1 MANTFKSP
9 LQKAVVAWLAAHPDI
24 TIAELARRAEIDKG
38 DLSRINAGNKQSLNM
53 ESAVRLAKA
62 MGSTVEGLL
71 AGEAT
76 AAPAPNAVR
85 LDDQAVAVGVR
96 LIPLADIDPSPD
108 NPRKT
113 FDPESLA
120 ELAASI
126 AEQGLLQPIVV
137 RPVGARFEIVAG
149 ERRFRALGL
158 NKATEALC
166 VVREGDDDGNTRAL
180 RIIENLQREDI
191 SPMEEAEAF
200 VELTATDPA
209 RWTPKS
215 IGLAIG
221 MTERFVE
228 QRLTLARGLSP
239 AAKKAVHDGTLGIE
253 AARTFASFP
262 AKRQDEALKI
272 DWVARGDAKQVR
284 EFMMRSAI
292 PVSKAAFDVALY
304 TGEIL
309 TEGKNRWFMDPKEFE
324 KLQLA
329 AARAMLKD
337 LKAEFPDAREIDG
350 HKTYDWVWADTGE
363 SVQGVKRKVDPKK
376 VKVPADKL
384 TAILWVD
391 YNKVVHVAKNVTWRR
406 TYEAATRRDRK
417 PTAKE
422 IAAQEAQDQ
431 QNFVEAQFNEAMR
444 TEVAKRPALVARLA
458 LHSQLSGWTPL
469 TDDMVAAFGNHAR
482 IALEPALRPGGK
494 GKWKSYQASDEGP
507 DVLWEALVG
516 MDDEQIAILH
526 GRLVAL
532 RAVNLF
538 NAWVE
543 PLTATVA
550 AICGLT
556 LPPHVEREDE
566 DDFDDEEV
574 DASEEAEAA

>member
-1 MANTFKSP
+1 MANTFKAP
-9 LQKAVVAWLAAHPDI
+9 LQKAVVSWLAAHPAV
-24 TIAELARRAEIDKG
+24 TIAELGRRAGIDKG
-38 DLSRINAGNKQSLNM
+38 DLSKIRNGLKASLNM
-53 ESAVRLAKA
+53 ESAVSLAAA
-62 MGSTVEGLL
+62 MGTTVEGLL
-71 AGEAT
+71 GGDAA

-85 LDDQAVAVGVR
+85 LDNQAVAVGVR
-96 LIPLADIDPSPD
+96 LIPLGDIDPSPD

-113 FDPESLA
+113 FDPEALA

-137 RPVGARFEIVAG
+137 RPVGPRFEIVAG
-149 ERRFRALGL
+149 ERRFRALTH
-158 NKATEALC
+158 NKAEAALC

-200 VELTATDPA
+200 VELTATDPT

-228 QRLTLARGLSP
+228 QRLALARGLSS
-239 AAKKAVHDGTLGIE
+239 AAKKAVHNGTLGVE

-262 AKRQDEALKI
+262 AARQDEALKV

-284 EFMMRSAI
+284 EFMMQSAI
-292 PVSKAAFDVALY
+292 PVSKAAFDVSAY

-309 TEGKNRWFMDPKEFE
+309 TEGKNRWFMDPEEFG
-324 KLQLA
+324 KLQA
-329 AARAMLKD
+329 AAAKAKFKELKV
-337 LKAEFPDAREIDG
+337 EFPEAREIEH

-363 SVQGVKRKVDPKK
+363 SVQNGSRKVDPKK

-391 YNKVVHVAKNVTWRR
+391 YNKAVHVAKGVTLRR
-406 TYEAATRRDRK
+406 TFEAAAKRDKK
-417 PTAKE
+417 PTANE
-422 IAAQEAQDQ
+422 IAAQKAE
-431 QNFVEAQFNEAMR
+431 NERRYVEDQFNEAMR

-458 LHSQLSGWTPL
+458 LHTQLSGWTDVS
-469 TDDMVAAFGNHAR
+469 DDMVGAFGNSAR
-482 IALEPALRPGGK
+482 VALEPALRPGGK
-494 GKWKSYQASDEGP
+494 GKWKSYRASGEGP
-507 DVLWEALVG
+507 DALWEALVTL
-516 MDDEQIAILH
+516 DDEQVTTLH

-532 RAVNLF
+532 RSVTVNH
-538 NAWVE
+538 AWAE
-543 PLTATVA
+543 PMAAKVAT
-550 AICGLT
+550 ICGLT
-556 LPPHVEREDE
+556 LPSHIEVED
-566 DDFDDEEV
+566 
-574 DASEEAEAA
+574 SEADLSEAA

>member
-1 MANTFKSP
+1 MANTFKAP
-9 LQKAVVAWLAAHPDI
+9 LQKAVVSWLAAHPDV
-24 TIAELARRAEIDKG
+24 TVAELSRRAEIDKS
-38 DLSRINAGNKQSLNM
+38 DLSKINAGTKPSLNM
-53 ESAVRLAKA
+53 ESAGRLAKA
-62 MGSTVEGLL
+62 MGTTVEGLL
-71 AGEAT
+71 AGNAT
-76 AAPAPNAVR
+76 AAPPPAPNAVR
-85 LDDQAVAVGVR
+85 LDNQAVAVGVR
-96 LIPLADIDPSPD
+96 LIPLGDIDPSPD

-113 FDPESLA
+113 FDREALA

-149 ERRFRALGL
+149 ERRFRALTL
-158 NKATEALC
+158 NKAAEALC

-228 QRLTLARGLSP
+228 QRLALARGLSS
-239 AAKKAVHDGTLGIE
+239 AAKKAVHNGTLGVE

-262 AKRQDEALKI
+262 AARQDEALKV

-292 PVSKAAFDVALY
+292 PVSKAAFDVSAY

-324 KLQLA
+324 KLQA
-329 AARAMLKD
+329 AAAKAKFKELKV
-337 LKAEFPDAREIDG
+337 EFPEAREIEH

-363 SVQGVKRKVDPKK
+363 SVQNGSRKVDPKK

-384 TAILWVD
+384 TAILWLD
-391 YNKVVHVAKNVTWRR
+391 YNKAVHVAKGVTLRR
-406 TYEAATRRDRK
+406 TFEAAAKRDRK
-417 PTAKE
+417 PTANE
-422 IAAQEAQDQ
+422 IAAQKAE
-431 QNFVEAQFNEAMR
+431 NERRYVEDQFNEAMR

-458 LHSQLSGWTPL
+458 LHTQLSGWTDVS
-469 TDDMVAAFGNHAR
+469 DDMVGAFGNSAR
-482 IALEPALRPGGK
+482 VALEPALRPGGK
-494 GKWKSYQASDEGP
+494 GKWKSYRASGEGP
-507 DVLWEALVG
+507 DALWEALVTL
-516 MDDEQIAILH
+516 DDEQVTTLH

-532 RAVNLF
+532 RSVTVNH
-538 NAWVE
+538 AWAE
-543 PLTATVA
+543 PMAAKVA

-556 LPPHVEREDE
+556 LPSHIEVED
-566 DDFDDEEV
+566 
-574 DASEEAEAA
+574 SEADLSEAA